1 MSGDLSPTA
10 IGNQSLDA
18 CGVNF
23 TMGDM
28 EEGSDQANVIL
39 RAYRQNLQQLLRAC
53 HWNFARAQRPLT
65 LLADATGQT
74 ANVGTMVQVPWRFAY
89 ALPQDCVKMRFVVWN
104 PLTGVQIPVG
114 NITIPTT
121 PQTTGQGQSPL
132 TGARLTPA
140 RFLLGTDPNYP
151 SAPGVAYDQVQGT
164 SPAGSTVIMTNVE
177 QAVGVF
183 TANIIWPSLWDPMFR
198 QALVAM
204 IASNVV
210 LRLQSDKKLGMA
222 LRREQIA
229 IAKGAINA
237 ARVTDGNEAGF
248 ANTDHVPDWIR
259 GRYAGGWSGANIYGG
274 LGVLGY
280 GYESVGF
287 ADGSGLSASAAF

>member
-1 MSGDLSPTA
+1 
-10 IGNQSLDA
+10 
-18 CGVNF
+18 
-23 TMGDM
+23 
-28 EEGSDQANVIL
+28 VIL
-39 RAYRQNLQQLLRAC
+39 RAYRQNLQQLLRAV

-74 ANVGTMVQVPWRFAY
+74 ADVGTLVQVPWRFAY
-89 ALPQDCVKMRFVVWN
+89 ALPQDCVKMRFVIWN

-164 SPAGSTVIMTNVE
+164 SPAGSTVVMTNVE

-183 TANIIWPSLWDPMFR
+183 TANIVWPSLWDPLFR